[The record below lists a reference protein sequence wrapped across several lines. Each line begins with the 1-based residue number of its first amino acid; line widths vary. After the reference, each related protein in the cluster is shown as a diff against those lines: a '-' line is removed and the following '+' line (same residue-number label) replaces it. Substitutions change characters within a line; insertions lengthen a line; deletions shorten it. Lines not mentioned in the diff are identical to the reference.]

1 MDDMARR
8 VGLIRDLSS
17 RLGHFL
23 AGLSREEWTRPS
35 ACELWEVREVVA
47 HLTGGAERQIQSMV
61 RGRKGDAAPPPGF
74 APLDV
79 AALSA
84 SNAQRDIAMRERLGN
99 ALLDAFVT
107 QYDRLGQLLAQF
119 GPVDWE
125 TLCWHARRGAM
136 PAREYVDLR
145 IQELAIHDW
154 DIRSAFEP
162 EPHLAPESL
171 PILVNMTPTWLGMS
185 FRPGPRLAAPV
196 LYRFQV
202 SGAAPS
208 RHEVVVKGDAF
219 KVRPAA
225 PSKADV
231 ALHCDAETYLLF
243 LYGRVPAARGFTECR
258 LAIDGD
264 FGLVERFEQ
273 WFKGL

>member
-17 RLGHFL
+17 RLGHLL
-23 AGLSREEWTRPS
+23 AGLSREAWTRPS
-35 ACELWEVREVVA
+35 ACALWAVREVVA
-47 HLTGGAERQIQSMV
+47 HLTGGAERQMQSIV

-84 SNAQRDIAMRERLGN
+84 SNAQRDMALRERLGET
-99 ALLDAFVT
+99 LLDAFVT
-107 QYDRLGQLLAQF
+107 QYDRLGHLLARF
-119 GPVDWE
+119 DPGDWD
-125 TLCWHARRGAM
+125 TRCWHARRGAM
-136 PAREYVDLR
+136 PARAYVDLR

-154 DIRSAFEP
+154 DIRAAFEP
-162 EPHLAPESL
+162 APHLAPESL
-171 PILVNMTPTWLGMS
+171 PILVHMTPTWLGMS

-196 LYRFQV
+196 LYRFHV
-202 SGAAPS
+202 TGAAPS
-208 RHEVVVKGDAF
+208 SPEVVVTGEAF
-219 KVRPAA
+219 QVRPVA

-243 LYGRVPAARGFTECR
+243 LYGRLPAARGVTAGR
-258 LAIDGD
+258 LAVDGD